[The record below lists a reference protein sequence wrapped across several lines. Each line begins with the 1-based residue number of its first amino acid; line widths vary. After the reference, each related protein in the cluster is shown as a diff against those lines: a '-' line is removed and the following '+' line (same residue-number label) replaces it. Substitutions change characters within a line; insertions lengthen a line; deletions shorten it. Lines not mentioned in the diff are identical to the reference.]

1 MGFGRHPAVHMAS
14 RFRKH
19 LESVVYARMKP
30 GKPKAESKRMRGL
43 GPLRG
48 PVERLLSGGGRQ
60 DPLYLS
66 NRTFRQK
73 LVGWVKVG
81 VPLLVVVVAV
91 IVAFRMHRRDD
102 KPAEVLS
109 PAEVAAKMLPDLNK
123 PIHVDSNTDI
133 AVVEVYVDHAAG
145 DKLVGKFRNTTDH
158 EIQSGEVDFTLTGS
172 HGTQVGSVNV
182 KVSKLAA
189 GATVPFAQPI
199 AEKSATFAL
208 VREVHT
214 Q

>member
-1 MGFGRHPAVHMAS
+1 
-14 RFRKH
+14 
-19 LESVVYARMKP
+19 MKP

-73 LVGWVKVG
+73 LVGWAKVG
-81 VPLLVVVVAV
+81 VPLLVVVVVAV
-91 IVAFRMHRRDD
+91 VFALNRHRRSDN
-102 KPAEVLS
+102 PAEVLP

>member
-1 MGFGRHPAVHMAS
+1 
-14 RFRKH
+14 
-19 LESVVYARMKP
+19 MKP
-30 GKPKAESKRMRGL
+30 GKPKTESKRMRFP

-48 PVERLLSGGGRQ
+48 PVERMLSGGSQR

-66 NRTFRQK
+66 SRTFGQK
-73 LVGWVKVG
+73 LAGWAKVG
-81 VPLLVVVVAV
+81 VPLLVVVVV
-91 IVAFRMHRRDD
+91 VVVAFAMHKHDD

-109 PAEVAAKMLPDLNK
+109 NAELAAKMLPDLNK

-133 AVVEVYVDHAAG
+133 AVVEVTVDHTAG
-145 DKLVGKFRNTTDH
+145 DMLAGKFRNTTSH
-158 EIQSGEVDFTLTGS
+158 EIQAGEVVFTLTGTN
-172 HGTQVGSVNV
+172 GTQLGAVRV

-189 GATVPFAQPI
+189 GDTVAFTQPI
-199 AEKSATFAL
+199 TQKTATYAL